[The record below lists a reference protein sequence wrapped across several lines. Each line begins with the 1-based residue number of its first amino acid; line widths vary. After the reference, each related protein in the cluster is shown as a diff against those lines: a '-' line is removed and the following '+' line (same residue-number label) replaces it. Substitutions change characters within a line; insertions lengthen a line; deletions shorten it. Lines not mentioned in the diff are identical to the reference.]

1 MNQSFLIEKG
11 QGWWKYEICLGKHV
25 MQYHEV
31 HFYLFNKKCRKL
43 LKFRFFRTNKLKN
56 AIMSYWVLGMLK
68 SIRNGLKRIQ
78 TNDHCQTKTKERIN
92 INIISIK
99 YISNMIIENLIAY
112 AGFFLFITLMGTC
125 VKIKKDLWKSD

>member
-1 MNQSFLIEKG
+1 
-11 QGWWKYEICLGKHV
+11 
-25 MQYHEV
+25 
-31 HFYLFNKKCRKL
+31 
-43 LKFRFFRTNKLKN
+43 
-56 AIMSYWVLGMLK
+56 MSYWVLGMLK

-92 INIISIK
+92 INIISTK